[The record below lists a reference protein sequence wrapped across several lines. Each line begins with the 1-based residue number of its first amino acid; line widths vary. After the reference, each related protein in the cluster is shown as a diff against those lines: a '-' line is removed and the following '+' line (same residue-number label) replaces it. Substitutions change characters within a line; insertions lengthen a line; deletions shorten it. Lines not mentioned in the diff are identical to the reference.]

1 MDRIHVTIY
10 SSTMDP
16 VGHELPFLVTRLILF
31 SREIP
36 RAVSCGKAGEL
47 RFAPNENDPWRR
59 DGADRYRGSF
69 YRFEKHE
76 G

>member
-1 MDRIHVTIY
+1 MGSMLPYIAAPWILWD
-10 SSTMDP
+10 MNF
-16 VGHELPFLVTRLILF
+16 PFLVTRLILF

-69 YRFEKHE
+69 YRFEKRE

>member
-1 MDRIHVTIY
+1 MLPYIAAPWILWD
-10 SSTMDP
+10 MNF
-16 VGHELPFLVTRLILF
+16 PFLVTRLILF

-69 YRFEKHE
+69 YRFEKRE